1 MKKTIT
7 YFMLLVFA
15 GCSSITTTYDYDK
28 NADFTKFKTY
38 AYDESAEKLPIMQ
51 LDKDRLIAAVDREMQ
66 ARGFSK
72 SDNPDMLVGLH
83 VTTHQGQTATATT
96 TGTGMYGGPWRYGY
110 GGGFTTT
117 SVNVENYTDGTLFI

>member
-7 YFMLLVFA
+7 YFMLLLLA
-15 GCSSITTTYDYDK
+15 GCSSIAVSYDYDK

-38 AYDESAEKLPIMQ
+38 AYDESVNNLQVMQ
-51 LDKDRLIAAVDREMQ
+51 LDKDRLTAAVDRELA
-66 ARGFSK
+66 ARGFTK

-83 VTTHQGQTATATT
+83 IRTQQGQTATATT

-117 SVNVENYTDGTLFI
+117 